1 MPLFTHHAALPPS
14 IRARLEL
21 ARGDQ
26 IIASAEINAGWA
38 VATRLA
44 LYTTTSDGGIKRR
57 PWSDVD
63 HASLEP
69 ETATITVAWVDG
81 RIQALQLLENDNK
94 RPAFARALR
103 ERVQSSIVHAE
114 TVPLPGGG
122 HVRVALRRDEAGALF
137 SQVTAKGRVDLNDP
151 AVAALVDDAEA
162 RVRGAAGLPR

>member
-1 MPLFTHHAALPPS
+1 MPLFAHRAVLPPS
-14 IRARLEL
+14 IRTRLDL
-21 ARGDQ
+21 VHGDQ
-26 IIASAEINAGWA
+26 IIAAAQITPGWA

-44 LYTTTSDGGIKRR
+44 LYTTTADGGIKRR

-63 HASLEP
+63 HAGLEP

-81 RIQALQLLENDNK
+81 RIQSLQLLENDNK

-114 TVPLPGGG
+114 TVPLPGGSQ
-122 HVRVALRRDEAGALF
+122 VRVALRRDEAGALF
-137 SQVTAKGRVDLNDP
+137 SQVTAKGRVDLADP
-151 AVAALVDDAEA
+151 AVATLVDEAEA